1 MRRQVWTETDE
12 PGRARWGSDG
22 HGFQEGKKGE
32 EGKEDPSAGS
42 KSCRVP
48 GWGLVGGVRRKA
60 LNSGRRKGKVRCS
73 SVIILTRGP

>member
-1 MRRQVWTETDE
+1 MRRQVWAETDE
-12 PGRARWGSDG
+12 PGRARWGFDG
-22 HGFQEGKKGE
+22 CGFQEEKGV
-32 EGKEDPSAGS
+32 EGKEDPSAGD

-73 SVIILTRGP
+73 SVIILTRVP